1 MELMKQIIARAKEDK
16 QRIVLPEGTEPRTLT
31 AADKLIKDGVACPI
45 LLGNKTE
52 ILSLAKELGLANIEN
67 AEIINPA
74 ESDKRASYVDLLV
87 ELRKSK
93 GLTREE
99 AEELV
104 NNPLYYGCLMV
115 KAHDADGFVAGAINY
130 TKDVLRPALQ
140 IIKTKPGIKCVSGAF
155 LLFTKSQ
162 YGDNGFVLV
171 ADVAVTPRPSA
182 QEMAEIAIC
191 SAETARDVCGIDP
204 RVALLSYS
212 TMGSGKG
219 DDVDKVVEATRI
231 AKEMAPDLAID
242 GELQADAA
250 LVEKVGKLK
259 APNSKVAGRA
269 NVLIFPSLEVGNV
282 AYKMV
287 ERLGGAT
294 TIGPVFQGMAAPVND
309 LSRGCAAEDIYNLIA
324 MTANQAI
331 SLKKAQSK

>member
-1 MELMKQIIARAKEDK
+1 MKQIIARAKEDK

-52 ILSLAKELGLANIEN
+52 ILSLAKELGLVNIEK

>member
-1 MELMKQIIARAKEDK
+1 MKQIIARAKEDK

-52 ILSLAKELGLANIEN
+52 ILSLAKALGLANIEN

>member
-1 MELMKQIIARAKEDK
+1 MKQIIARAKEDK

-52 ILSLAKELGLANIEN
+52 ILSLAKEFGLANIEK

-182 QEMAEIAIC
+182 QEMAEIAVC

-231 AKEMAPDLAID
+231 AKEMAPNLAID

>member
-1 MELMKQIIARAKEDK
+1 MKQIIARAKEDK

-52 ILSLAKELGLANIEN
+52 ILSLAKELGLANIEK

-115 KAHDADGFVAGAINY
+115 KAHDAEGFVAGAINY

>member
-1 MELMKQIIARAKEDK
+1 MKQIIARAKEDK

-31 AADKLIKDGVACPI
+31 AADKLIKDGVACPV

>member
-52 ILSLAKELGLANIEN
+52 ILSLAKELGLANIEK

-182 QEMAEIAIC
+182 QEMAEIAVC

>member
-1 MELMKQIIARAKEDK
+1 MKQIIARAKEDK

-331 SLKKAQSK
+331 SLKKTQSK

>member
-1 MELMKQIIARAKEDK
+1 MKQIIARAKEDK

-52 ILSLAKELGLANIEN
+52 ILSLAKELGLANIEK

-93 GLTREE
+93 GLTHEE

-219 DDVDKVVEATRI
+219 NDVDKVVEATRI

>member
-1 MELMKQIIARAKEDK
+1 MKQIIARAKEDK

-52 ILSLAKELGLANIEN
+52 ILSLAKELGLANIEK

-231 AKEMAPDLAID
+231 AKEMAPNLAID

>member
-1 MELMKQIIARAKEDK
+1 MKQIIARAKEDK

-31 AADKLIKDGVACPI
+31 AADKLINDGVACPI

-52 ILSLAKELGLANIEN
+52 ILSLAKELGLANIEK

-74 ESDKRASYVDLLV
+74 ESGKRASYVDLLV

>member
-1 MELMKQIIARAKEDK
+1 MKQIIARAKEDK

-52 ILSLAKELGLANIEN
+52 ILSLAKELGLANIEK

-104 NNPLYYGCLMV
+104 NNPLYYGSLMV

>member
-1 MELMKQIIARAKEDK
+1 MKQIIARAKEDK

-52 ILSLAKELGLANIEN
+52 ILSLAKELGLANIEK

-182 QEMAEIAIC
+182 QEMAEIAVC

>member
-171 ADVAVTPRPSA
+171 ADVCSNYFGFIVIQSGYFAGTTAYIAVA
-182 QEMAEIAIC
+182 GAVEAIFADAVFGAIVVGKCIAIDILRHGLLK
-191 SAETARDVCGIDP
+191 SGIEYTYL
-204 RVALLSYS
+204 R
-212 TMGSGKG
+212 
-219 DDVDKVVEATRI
+219 
-231 AKEMAPDLAID
+231 
-242 GELQADAA
+242 
-250 LVEKVGKLK
+250 
-259 APNSKVAGRA
+259 
-269 NVLIFPSLEVGNV
+269 SLG
-282 AYKMV
+282 
-287 ERLGGAT
+287 
-294 TIGPVFQGMAAPVND
+294 
-309 LSRGCAAEDIYNLIA
+309 
-324 MTANQAI
+324 
-331 SLKKAQSK
+331 

>member
-1 MELMKQIIARAKEDK
+1 M
-16 QRIVLPEGTEPRTLT
+16 
-31 AADKLIKDGVACPI
+31 
-45 LLGNKTE
+45 
-52 ILSLAKELGLANIEN
+52 
-67 AEIINPA
+67 
-74 ESDKRASYVDLLV
+74 
-87 ELRKSK
+87 
-93 GLTREE
+93 
-99 AEELV
+99 
-104 NNPLYYGCLMV
+104 
-115 KAHDADGFVAGAINY
+115 
-130 TKDVLRPALQ
+130 LRPALQ

>member
-1 MELMKQIIARAKEDK
+1 MKQIIARAKEDK

-52 ILSLAKELGLANIEN
+52 ILSLAKELGLANIEK

-309 LSRGCAAEDIYNLIA
+309 LSRGCATEDIYNLIA

-331 SLKKAQSK
+331 SLKKA

>member
-1 MELMKQIIARAKEDK
+1 MKQIIARAKEDK

-52 ILSLAKELGLANIEN
+52 ILSLAKELGLANIEK

-231 AKEMAPDLAID
+231 AKEMAPNLAID

-331 SLKKAQSK
+331 SLKKA

>member
-1 MELMKQIIARAKEDK
+1 MKQIIARAKEDK

-52 ILSLAKELGLANIEN
+52 ILSLAKELGLANIEK

-140 IIKTKPGIKCVSGAF
+140 IIKTKTGIKCVSGAF

-331 SLKKAQSK
+331 SLKKA

>member
-1 MELMKQIIARAKEDK
+1 MKQIIARAKEDK

-93 GLTREE
+93 GLTHEE

-231 AKEMAPDLAID
+231 AKEMAPNLAID

>member
-1 MELMKQIIARAKEDK
+1 MKQIIARAKEDK

-93 GLTREE
+93 GLTRKE

-231 AKEMAPDLAID
+231 AKEMAPNLAID

>member
-1 MELMKQIIARAKEDK
+1 MKQIIARAKEDK

-52 ILSLAKELGLANIEN
+52 ILSLAKELGLANIEK

-93 GLTREE
+93 GLTHEE

-219 DDVDKVVEATRI
+219 EDVDKVVEATRI

>member
-1 MELMKQIIARAKEDK
+1 MKQIIARAKEDK

-52 ILSLAKELGLANIEN
+52 ILSLAKELGLANIEK

-331 SLKKAQSK
+331 SLKKA

>member
-1 MELMKQIIARAKEDK
+1 MKQIIARAKEDK

-52 ILSLAKELGLANIEN
+52 ILSLAKELGLANIEK

-309 LSRGCAAEDIYNLIA
+309 LSRGCAEEDIYNLIA

>member
-1 MELMKQIIARAKEDK
+1 MKQIIARAKEDK

-52 ILSLAKELGLANIEN
+52 ILSLAKELGLANIEK

-191 SAETARDVCGIDP
+191 SAETARNVCGIDP

-219 DDVDKVVEATRI
+219 EDVDKVVEATRI

>member
-1 MELMKQIIARAKEDK
+1 MKQIIARAKEDK

-31 AADKLIKDGVACPI
+31 AADKLIMDGVACPI

-52 ILSLAKELGLANIEN
+52 ILSLAKELGLANIEK

-104 NNPLYYGCLMV
+104 SNPLYYGCLMV

-231 AKEMAPDLAID
+231 AKEMAPNLAID

>member
-52 ILSLAKELGLANIEN
+52 ILSLAKELGLANIEK

-231 AKEMAPDLAID
+231 AKEMAPNLAID

>member
-1 MELMKQIIARAKEDK
+1 
-16 QRIVLPEGTEPRTLT
+16 
-31 AADKLIKDGVACPI
+31 
-45 LLGNKTE
+45 
-52 ILSLAKELGLANIEN
+52 
-67 AEIINPA
+67 
-74 ESDKRASYVDLLV
+74 
-87 ELRKSK
+87 
-93 GLTREE
+93 
-99 AEELV
+99 
-104 NNPLYYGCLMV
+104 
-115 KAHDADGFVAGAINY
+115 
-130 TKDVLRPALQ
+130 
-140 IIKTKPGIKCVSGAF
+140 
-155 LLFTKSQ
+155 
-162 YGDNGFVLV
+162 
-171 ADVAVTPRPSA
+171 
-182 QEMAEIAIC
+182 MAEIAIC

-231 AKEMAPDLAID
+231 AKEMAPNLAID

>member
-1 MELMKQIIARAKEDK
+1 MKQIIARAKEDK

-93 GLTREE
+93 GLTHEE

>member
-1 MELMKQIIARAKEDK
+1 MKQIIARAKEDK

-93 GLTREE
+93 GLTHEE

-182 QEMAEIAIC
+182 QEMAEIAVC

-231 AKEMAPDLAID
+231 AKEMAPNLAID

>member
-1 MELMKQIIARAKEDK
+1 MKQIIARAKEDK

-212 TMGSGKG
+212 TMRSGKG

-231 AKEMAPDLAID
+231 AKEMAPNLAID

>member
-1 MELMKQIIARAKEDK
+1 MKQIIARAKEDK

-52 ILSLAKELGLANIEN
+52 ILSLAKELGLANIEK

-93 GLTREE
+93 GLTHEE

-182 QEMAEIAIC
+182 QEMAEIAVC

-231 AKEMAPDLAID
+231 AKEMAPNLAID

>member
-1 MELMKQIIARAKEDK
+1 MKQIIARAKEDK

-31 AADKLIKDGVACPI
+31 AADKLIKDGVAYPI

-67 AEIINPA
+67 AEIINPT

-140 IIKTKPGIKCVSGAF
+140 IIKTGH
-155 LLFTKSQ
+155 
-162 YGDNGFVLV
+162 
-171 ADVAVTPRPSA
+171 
-182 QEMAEIAIC
+182 
-191 SAETARDVCGIDP
+191 
-204 RVALLSYS
+204 
-212 TMGSGKG
+212 
-219 DDVDKVVEATRI
+219 
-231 AKEMAPDLAID
+231 
-242 GELQADAA
+242 
-250 LVEKVGKLK
+250 
-259 APNSKVAGRA
+259 
-269 NVLIFPSLEVGNV
+269 
-282 AYKMV
+282 
-287 ERLGGAT
+287 
-294 TIGPVFQGMAAPVND
+294 
-309 LSRGCAAEDIYNLIA
+309 
-324 MTANQAI
+324 
-331 SLKKAQSK
+331 

>member
-1 MELMKQIIARAKEDK
+1 MKQIIARAKEDK

-52 ILSLAKELGLANIEN
+52 ILSLAKELGLANIEK

-182 QEMAEIAIC
+182 QEMAEIAVC

-231 AKEMAPDLAID
+231 AKEMAPNLAID

>member
-1 MELMKQIIARAKEDK
+1 MKQIIARAKEDK

-331 SLKKAQSK
+331 SLKKA

>member
-1 MELMKQIIARAKEDK
+1 MKQIIARAKEDK

-52 ILSLAKELGLANIEN
+52 ILSLAKELGLANIEK

-115 KAHDADGFVAGAINY
+115 KAHDTDGFVAGAINY

>member
-1 MELMKQIIARAKEDK
+1 MKQIIARAKEDK

-67 AEIINPA
+67 AKIINPA

>member
-1 MELMKQIIARAKEDK
+1 MKQIIARAKEEK

-52 ILSLAKELGLANIEN
+52 ILSLAKELGLANIEK

>member
-1 MELMKQIIARAKEDK
+1 MKQIIARAKEDK

-52 ILSLAKELGLANIEN
+52 ILSLAKDLGLTNIEK

-93 GLTREE
+93 GLTHEE

>member
-1 MELMKQIIARAKEDK
+1 MKLIIARAKEDK

-52 ILSLAKELGLANIEN
+52 ILSLAKELGLANIEK

-130 TKDVLRPALQ
+130 TKDVIRPALQ

-182 QEMAEIAIC
+182 QEMAEIAVC

-231 AKEMAPDLAID
+231 AKEMAPELAID

>member
-1 MELMKQIIARAKEDK
+1 MKQIIARAKEDK

-31 AADKLIKDGVACPI
+31 AADILIKDGVACPI

-155 LLFTKSQ
+155 LFFTKSQ

>member
-1 MELMKQIIARAKEDK
+1 M
-16 QRIVLPEGTEPRTLT
+16 
-31 AADKLIKDGVACPI
+31 
-45 LLGNKTE
+45 
-52 ILSLAKELGLANIEN
+52 
-67 AEIINPA
+67 
-74 ESDKRASYVDLLV
+74 
-87 ELRKSK
+87 
-93 GLTREE
+93 
-99 AEELV
+99 
-104 NNPLYYGCLMV
+104 
-115 KAHDADGFVAGAINY
+115 
-130 TKDVLRPALQ
+130 LRPALQ

-231 AKEMAPDLAID
+231 AKEMAPNLAID